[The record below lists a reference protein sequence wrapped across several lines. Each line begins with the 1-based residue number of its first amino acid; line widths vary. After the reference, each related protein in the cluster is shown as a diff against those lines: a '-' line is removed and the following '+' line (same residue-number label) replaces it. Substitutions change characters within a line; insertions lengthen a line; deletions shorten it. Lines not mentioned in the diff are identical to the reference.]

1 MDRTLYNFQIGDI
14 VAHRMYPYL
23 NGVVIDVKI
32 SRRNGKEWVHICWFH
47 EGPNSEKRYRQ
58 PHIVKIS

>member
-14 VAHRMYPYL
+14 VSHRMYPDQ

-32 SRRNGKEWVHICWFH
+32 SRRNSREWVHICWFD
-47 EGPNSEKRYRQ
+47 EGPNSEKRYPQ
-58 PHIVKIS
+58 SHIVKVS